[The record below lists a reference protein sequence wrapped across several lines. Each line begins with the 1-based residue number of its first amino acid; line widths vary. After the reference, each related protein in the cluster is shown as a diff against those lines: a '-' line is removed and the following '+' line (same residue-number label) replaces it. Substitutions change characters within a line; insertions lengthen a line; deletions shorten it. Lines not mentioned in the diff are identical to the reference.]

1 MAGTYKELYEKGL
14 SEFLDK
20 AITQKSE
27 ITKIAYKNTTFGYL
41 YNYNP
46 HINGFFYVFMEPG
59 SWEEEYP
66 SGTIDGFLMNEV
78 GAQGDGLFKQFRD
91 NCGMLA
97 YDIDIPQLNMEY
109 ETYSS
114 RNKNLNYATKTNLM
128 GDFSIKYLETADMK
142 CIRYQSSW
150 IQYIDALKKGYL
162 GPAPETSTDL
172 GEFIPTPYYNSV
184 WVIIFDKFGTNIRGI
199 VKIMGVAPVNLPIKD
214 VIGERGQNTL
224 SMVTCNYKCHD
235 MIYEFYESKDSSVNS
250 FLKTELTAKL
260 GEGTLIDGTT
270 GSKVIGNIS
279 GNTLNTNI
287 TSANYNA
294 TMEIF
299 NRLNSANNSSNLFN
313 TTTDLNNTFSN
324 NGVGT
329 GSTVNDENSTNST
342 NGTNG
347 TNDTNGTNQVNDIT
361 TYKQINSIATND
373 TNTNDYNNIKNA
385 FEAAVKAYNSDI
397 PDSTIDKMF
406 DYYRNQITDTLAD
419 KDYIIK
425 NGNIMQD
432 LKDNDN
438 NSKLDNI
445 TQEEYNNIMQ
455 TSHDNIIDDTSS
467 DSDYFKNNLD
477 IKSYKDLD
485 ELFIDNPEV
494 IGLIDSINVGDFTDN
509 PKLEYFDQE
518 NVPVN
523 AEDLNY
529 VDYKLFKE
537 QLKKLQ
543 ENKNINVDGI
553 DQRFKDPFFED
564 FSTIDTD
571 DYDSFFDADNPDG
584 SGDIFTPDPNDPAV
598 RVNYYLKGIVAQAIE
613 ERLAQDDLRNTR
625 ITKNT
630 MYLIKDDV
638 TNRVIDIIKTSNP
651 TYRNIEFLI
660 NRSEISMNMSLYFNY
675 MLSLNPY
682 KDINEDYYN
691 S

>member
-1 MAGTYKELYEKGL
+1 
-14 SEFLDK
+14 
-20 AITQKSE
+20 
-27 ITKIAYKNTTFGYL
+27 
-41 YNYNP
+41 
-46 HINGFFYVFMEPG
+46 
-59 SWEEEYP
+59 
-66 SGTIDGFLMNEV
+66 
-78 GAQGDGLFKQFRD
+78 
-91 NCGMLA
+91 
-97 YDIDIPQLNMEY
+97 
-109 ETYSS
+109 
-114 RNKNLNYATKTNLM
+114 
-128 GDFSIKYLETADMK
+128 
-142 CIRYQSSW
+142 
-150 IQYIDALKKGYL
+150 
-162 GPAPETSTDL
+162 
-172 GEFIPTPYYNSV
+172 
-184 WVIIFDKFGTNIRGI
+184 
-199 VKIMGVAPVNLPIKD
+199 
-214 VIGERGQNTL
+214 
-224 SMVTCNYKCHD
+224 MVTCNYKCHD

-260 GEGTLIDGTT
+260 GEGALIDGTT

-313 TTTDLNNTFSN
+313 TTTDLNNANAFN
-324 NGVGT
+324 
-329 GSTVNDENSTNST
+329 

-347 TNDTNGTNQVNDIT
+347 TIQYAVNTVDENGTTTNTTNASTVNDIT
-361 TYKQINSIATND
+361 TYKQINNITTND

-385 FEAAVKAYNSDI
+385 FEAAIKAYNSDI

-425 NGNIMQD
+425 NGNIMQE

-455 TSHDNIIDDTSS
+455 TSHDNIIDDNSS

-494 IGLIDSINVGDFTDN
+494 IGLIDSINAGDFTDN

-537 QLKKLQ
+537 Q
-543 ENKNINVDGI
+543 
-553 DQRFKDPFFED
+553 FKGLE
-564 FSTIDTD
+564 
-571 DYDSFFDADNPDG
+571 
-584 SGDIFTPDPNDPAV
+584 
-598 RVNYYLKGIVAQAIE
+598 
-613 ERLAQDDLRNTR
+613 
-625 ITKNT
+625 
-630 MYLIKDDV
+630 
-638 TNRVIDIIKTSNP
+638 
-651 TYRNIEFLI
+651 
-660 NRSEISMNMSLYFNY
+660 SL
-675 MLSLNPY
+675 
-682 KDINEDYYN
+682 
-691 S
+691 

>member
-66 SGTIDGFLMNEV
+66 GGPVEGFLLNES
-78 GAQGDGLFKQFRD
+78 GSKEDGLFKKFRD

-97 YDIDIPQLNMEY
+97 YDIDIPQLSMEY

-114 RNKNLNYATKTNLM
+114 RNRNLNYATKTNLM
-128 GDFSIKYLETADMK
+128 GDFSIKYLETSDMK

-172 GEFIPTPYYNSV
+172 GEFIPTPYYNSI

-235 MIYEFYESKDSSVNS
+235 MIYEFYESKDAALSS
-250 FLKTELTAKL
+250 FLGTELSTKL
-260 GEGTLIDGTT
+260 SEGSLVDG
-270 GSKVIGNIS
+270 GSMTKSIGNVT
-279 GNTLNTNI
+279 GNSLNTNI

-299 NRLNSANNSSNLFN
+299 NKLNDATIFGPLFN
-313 TTTDLNNTFSN
+313 TNTNLNNVFNLDEATQSTLKDANTN
-324 NGVGT
+324 NT
-329 GSTVNDENSTNST
+329 DNT
-342 NGTNG
+342 NGNNTNN
-347 TNDTNGTNQVNDIT
+347 TPNDVT
-361 TYKQINSIATND
+361 TYKQIDNITIND
-373 TNTNDYNNIKNA
+373 TNTTDYNNIKKA
-385 FEAAVKAYNSDI
+385 FEEAIKSVNSDI
-397 PDSTIDKMF
+397 PDSVIDKLF
-406 DYYRNQITDTLAD
+406 EYYKSISTDTLSEQG
-419 KDYIIK
+419 YINK
-425 NGNIMQD
+425 NNNTLQE
-432 LKDNDN
+432 LFNNDG
-438 NSKLDNI
+438 NSKLDGI

-455 TSHDNIIDDTSS
+455 TTHDKIIDDTSI
-467 DSDYFKNNLD
+467 DGDYFKNNLD
-477 IKSYKDLD
+477 IESYKDLD
-485 ELFIDNPEV
+485 DLFNDTPEVLGLTDYTNMDTFIDRPE
-494 IGLIDSINVGDFTDN
+494 
-509 PKLEYFDQE
+509 LEYFDQE
-518 NVPVN
+518 KVPVN
-523 AEDLNY
+523 ADNLNN
-529 VDYKLFKE
+529 VDYNLFKE
-537 QLKKLQ
+537 QLKKLR
-543 ENKNINVDGI
+543 ENLNVNVDGI

-564 FSTIDTD
+564 FSTINQD
-571 DYDSFFDADNPDG
+571 DLNFFGDG
-584 SGDIFTPDPNDPAV
+584 SSGGGGSDTPDLNDPAV
-598 RVNYYLKGIVAQAIE
+598 RVNNYLKGIVAQAIE
-613 ERLAQDDLRNTR
+613 ERLSQDDLKNTR
-625 ITKNT
+625 ITRST
-630 MYLIKDDV
+630 MYIIKDDV
-638 TNRVIDIIKTSNP
+638 INRVIEIIRSSNP
-651 TYRNIEFLI
+651 SYRNIDVLI
-660 NRSEISMNMSLYFNY
+660 NRSEVANNISLYFTY

-682 KDINEDYYN
+682 KDINDDYYN
-691 S
+691 V

>member
-66 SGTIDGFLMNEV
+66 GGPVEGFLLNES
-78 GAQGDGLFKQFRD
+78 GSKEDGLFKKFRD

-114 RNKNLNYATKTNLM
+114 RNRNLNYATKTNLM
-128 GDFSIKYLETADMK
+128 GDFSIKYLETSDMK

-214 VIGERGQNTL
+214 VIGERGQNNL

-235 MIYEFYESKDSSVNS
+235 MIYEFYESKDSALSS
-250 FLKTELTAKL
+250 FLGTELSAKL
-260 GEGTLIDGTT
+260 SEGALVDGSN
-270 GSKVIGNIS
+270 GMRSIGNTTNS
-279 GNTLNTNI
+279 SLNTNI

-299 NRLNSANNSSNLFN
+299 NKLNDATIFSPLFGTN
-313 TTTDLNNTFSN
+313 TNLNNVFNLDETTQGTLKDSYANTDVVASN
-324 NGVGT
+324 TPTDV
-329 GSTVNDENSTNST
+329 
-342 NGTNG
+342 
-347 TNDTNGTNQVNDIT
+347 T
-361 TYKQINSIATND
+361 TYKQIDNITIND
-373 TNTNDYNNIKNA
+373 TNTADYNNIKRA
-385 FEAAVKAYNSDI
+385 FEEAVKAFNSDI
-397 PDSTIDKMF
+397 PDATIDKMF
-406 DYYRNQITDTLAD
+406 DYYKNKLTDTLSEQGYID
-419 KDYIIK
+419 K
-425 NGNIMQD
+425 NNNILQD
-432 LKDNDN
+432 IFNNDGKP
-438 NSKLDNI
+438 KLDNI
-445 TQEEYNNIMQ
+445 SQEEYHSIMQ
-455 TSHDNIIDDTSS
+455 NSHDAIIDDNST
-467 DSDYFKNNLD
+467 DGTYFKNNLD
-477 IKSYKDLD
+477 IESYKDLD
-485 ELFIDNPEV
+485 ELFIDTPEV
-494 IGLIDSINVGDFTDN
+494 LGLTDYINMDNFIDN
-509 PKLEYFDQE
+509 PALEYFDQE
-518 NVPVN
+518 KVPVN
-523 AEDLNY
+523 GEDLNY
-529 VDYKLFKE
+529 VDYKMFKD
-537 QLKKLQ
+537 QLKKLK
-543 ENKNINVDGI
+543 EDLNVNVDGI
-553 DQRFKDPFFED
+553 DQFFKDPFFAD
-564 FSTIDTD
+564 LSTINQD
-571 DYDSFFDADNPDG
+571 DLDFFNNSG
-584 SGDIFTPDPNDPAV
+584 SGGSDSPDLNDPAV
-598 RVNYYLKGIVAQAIE
+598 RVKQYMKGIVAQAIE
-613 ERLAQDDLRNTR
+613 ERLAQDDLKNTR
-625 ITKNT
+625 ITRST
-630 MYLIKDDV
+630 MYVIKDYV
-638 TNRVIDIIKTSNP
+638 INRVIEIVQASNP
-651 TYRNIEFLI
+651 SYRNIEYLI
-660 NRSEISMNMSLYFNY
+660 NKSEIVTDMAMYFTY

-682 KDINEDYYN
+682 KDINTDYYG